1 VTADEVPPNSPLRC
15 PGLTALPEHSAPGPP
30 GTAAG
35 RALSRR
41 LLAELTVIV
50 AAAPD
55 ADLVAAWD
63 ELVTRTANSDVAQLS
78 AWAAIRRSAGY
89 RPLYVLAVSGA
100 TLLGG
105 AQLLRR
111 RVRPI
116 GWIGYLPYGP
126 LLAAGTASVQAAV
139 RHELVAALDRLART
153 HAALFVQPPD
163 GGDRIALGL
172 LQRGFR
178 FSSAQ
183 IAPSATMRVDL
194 NASEHE
200 LLCGLS
206 RRLRTW
212 TRRWP
217 ERGVK
222 VRVGDERDIP
232 TLATLAASTAS
243 YQRFTPFPMSY
254 LETTYRE
261 LDAGGHV
268 VLLIGELDGTPV
280 AAELL
285 TGSGGVLK
293 SRITGFDRDSPR
305 AAKLNVASA
314 MIWKAICW
322 AKANGYRYYD
332 FGGLR
337 PESARM
343 LRAAEPVEHLPGPDQ
358 FKTKFGGEAWT
369 YPPAVEMLPSPVVRF
384 GYDMLHRGR
393 WGQKLLDVA
402 RTALRGGALREG
414 TPRHGS
420 RQPHD
425 REVGR

>member
-1 VTADEVPPNSPLRC
+1 MAAPVAAEEVP
-15 PGLTALPEHSAPGPP
+15 
-30 GTAAG
+30 AAG
-35 RALSRR
+35 RVLTRQLR
-41 LLAELTVIV
+41 AELTVTV
-50 AAAPD
+50 AAAPG

-63 ELVTRTANSDVAQLS
+63 ELVSRTTNSDVAQLS

-89 RPLYVLAVSGA
+89 EPLYVLAVSGA
-100 TLLGG
+100 TVLGG
-105 AQLLRR
+105 ALLLRR

-126 LLAAGTASVQAAV
+126 LLAAGSASVQAAV
-139 RHELVAALDRLART
+139 RHELVAALEGVARA

-163 GGDRIALGL
+163 GGDQIALGL
-172 LQRGFR
+172 LQSGFR

-183 IAPSATMRVDL
+183 VAPSATMRVDL

-200 LLCGLS
+200 LLSGLS

-222 VRVGDERDIP
+222 VRVSDERDIP
-232 TLATLAASTAS
+232 TLARLAASTANH
-243 YQRFTPFPMSY
+243 QGFTPFPVSY

-268 VLLIGELDGTPV
+268 VLLIGEVDGTPV

-293 SRITGFDRDSPR
+293 SRITGFDRDSPQ
-305 AAKLNVASA
+305 AARLNVASA
-314 MIWKAICW
+314 MIWEAICW
-322 AKANGYRYYD
+322 AKTSGYRYYD

-337 PESARM
+337 PESVRM
-343 LRAAEPVEHLPGPDQ
+343 LRAAIPVQQLPGPDQ
-358 FKTKFGGEAWT
+358 FKTKFGGEVWT
-369 YPPAVEMLPSPVVRF
+369 YPPAVEMLPSPAIRF
-384 GYDMLHRGR
+384 GYDMLHRGH
-393 WGQKLLDVA
+393 WGRRLLDMA
-402 RTALRGGALREG
+402 RTALRGGALRGE

-420 RQPHD
+420 LQPHD
-425 REVGR
+425 SEVAG